1 MASSR
6 TTPHAD
12 DVLAEGF
19 RETPYWWDLAPR
31 PEDDGAPLPKSADVA
46 VIGAGN
52 VGLSC
57 ALTLARG
64 GRRVVVLDAEA
75 AGHGASTRNAGYLG
89 RSLWFKYGDM
99 AKAIGRPRAAELA
112 RVAVAAHDYA
122 AGLIRDEQIACFYR
136 DSGRFIAA
144 PSQKAFDKL
153 ERDLEAMI
161 EDGVPVDAE
170 MVGPDRQR
178 DHIASD
184 LYRGGQLLRG
194 NGIVHAGLY
203 HAGLLERARSQG
215 ARVAGFC
222 PALAIGREKAG
233 FTVATPKGTI
243 AAREVVVATNG
254 YTPRALPWQ
263 RRRVVPVPAFMIATE
278 PLPGALMAAALPGG
292 RPMIE
297 NRNTPCWMRPSEDGT
312 RVLFGGLT
320 GEGPKALPAKARRL
334 HEAMVRVVPAL
345 AGARLTHCWTGKVA
359 FSFDMLPHTGTH
371 DGLHYAMGW
380 CASGVPM
387 GTWLGHKT
395 ALRILGDADAAT
407 PLDDRPFP
415 TFPFYRG
422 DPWFLPLVVAWMKR
436 LDRRLAKGR

>member
-1 MASSR
+1 MAASR
-6 TTPHAD
+6 EAG
-12 DVLAEGF
+12 VLAPGF
-19 RETPYWWDLAPR
+19 RQTPYWWDLAPR
-31 PEDDGAPLPKSADVA
+31 PEDDGAMPPRRADVA

-99 AKAIGRPRAAELA
+99 ARAVGRARAAELA
-112 RVAVAAHDYA
+112 RAAIAAHDYA

-136 DSGRFIAA
+136 NSGRFIAA
-144 PSQKAFDKL
+144 PSRAAFDKL
-153 ERDLEAMI
+153 ERDLEMMVA
-161 EDGVPVDAE
+161 DGVPVDAE
-170 MVGPDRQR
+170 MVGPERQR
-178 DHIASD
+178 DYIASD

-194 NGIVHAGLY
+194 NGLVHTGLY
-203 HAGLLERARSQG
+203 HNGLLRRARSQG
-215 ARVAGFC
+215 ADIVGFC
-222 PALAIGREKAG
+222 PATGVVREKAG
-233 FTVATPKGTI
+233 FTVTTAKGAI

-278 PLPGALMAAALPGG
+278 PLPAALMAEAMPGG

-320 GEGPKALPAKARRL
+320 GEGPQALDAKAGRL
-334 HEAMVRVVPAL
+334 HAAMVRLVPAL
-345 AGARLTHCWTGKVA
+345 AGARLSHCWTGKVA
-359 FSFDMLPHTGTH
+359 FSFDMLPHGGRH

-380 CASGVPM
+380 CAAGVPM

-415 TFPFYRG
+415 TVPFYRG
-422 DPWFLPLVVAWMKR
+422 DPWFLPLVVGWMKL
-436 LDRRLAKGR
+436 LDRWSMRG

>member
-1 MASSR
+1 MASS
-6 TTPHAD
+6 HEAGI
-12 DVLAEGF
+12 LAPGF
-19 RETPYWWDLAPR
+19 RQTPYWWDLAPR
-31 PEDDGAPLPKSADVA
+31 PEDDGAMPPRRADVA

-99 AKAIGRPRAAELA
+99 ARAVGRTRAAELA

-136 DSGRFIAA
+136 NSGRFIAA
-144 PSQKAFDKL
+144 PSRAAFDKL
-153 ERDLEAMI
+153 ERDLEMMVA
-161 EDGVPVDAE
+161 DGVPVDAE
-170 MVGPDRQR
+170 MVGPERQR
-178 DHIASD
+178 DYIASD

-194 NGIVHAGLY
+194 NGLVHTGLY
-203 HAGLLERARSQG
+203 HNGLLQRARSQG
-215 ARVAGFC
+215 ADIVGFC
-222 PALAIGREKAG
+222 PATGVVREKAG
-233 FTVATPKGTI
+233 FTVATAKGAI

-278 PLPGALMAAALPGG
+278 PLPAALMAEALPGG

-320 GEGPKALPAKARRL
+320 GEGPQALDAKARRL
-334 HEAMVRVVPAL
+334 HAAMVRLVPAL
-345 AGARLTHCWTGKVA
+345 APARLSHCWTGKVA
-359 FSFDMLPHTGTH
+359 FSFDMLPHSGRH

-380 CASGVPM
+380 CAAGVPM

-395 ALRILGDADAAT
+395 ALRILGDADATT
-407 PLDDRPFP
+407 PLDDRLFP
-415 TFPFYRG
+415 TVPFYRG
-422 DPWFLPLVVAWMKR
+422 DPWFLPLVVGWMKL
-436 LDRRLAKGR
+436 LDRRLTKETKGR

>member
-1 MASSR
+1 MASS
-6 TTPHAD
+6 HEAGI
-12 DVLAEGF
+12 LAPGF
-19 RETPYWWDLAPR
+19 RQTPYWWDLAPR
-31 PEDDGAPLPKSADVA
+31 PEDDGAMPPRRADVA

-64 GRRVVVLDAEA
+64 GRRAVVLDAEA

-99 AKAIGRPRAAELA
+99 ARAVGRARAAELA

-136 DSGRFIAA
+136 NSGRFIAA
-144 PSQKAFDKL
+144 PSRAAFDKL
-153 ERDLEAMI
+153 ERDLEMMVA
-161 EDGVPVDAE
+161 DGVPVDAE
-170 MVGPDRQR
+170 MVGPERQR
-178 DHIASD
+178 DYIASD

-194 NGIVHAGLY
+194 NGLVHTGLY
-203 HAGLLERARSQG
+203 HNGLLQRARSQG
-215 ARVAGFC
+215 ADIVGFC
-222 PALAIGREKAG
+222 PATGVVREKAG
-233 FTVATPKGTI
+233 FTVATAKGAI

-278 PLPGALMAAALPGG
+278 PLPATLMAEAMPGG

-320 GEGPKALPAKARRL
+320 GEGPQALDAKARRL
-334 HEAMVRVVPAL
+334 HAAMVRLVPAL
-345 AGARLTHCWTGKVA
+345 APARLSHCWTGKVA
-359 FSFDMLPHTGTH
+359 FSFDMLPHSGRH

-380 CASGVPM
+380 CAAGVPM

-395 ALRILGDADAAT
+395 ALRILGDADATT

-415 TFPFYRG
+415 TVPFYRG
-422 DPWFLPLVVAWMKR
+422 DPWFLPLVVGWMKL
-436 LDRRLAKGR
+436 LDRRLTKETKGR